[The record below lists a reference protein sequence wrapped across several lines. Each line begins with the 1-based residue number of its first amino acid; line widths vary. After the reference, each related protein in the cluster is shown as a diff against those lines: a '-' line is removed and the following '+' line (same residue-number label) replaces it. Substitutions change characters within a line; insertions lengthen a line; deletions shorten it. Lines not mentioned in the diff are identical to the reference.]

1 MAKELPYF
9 QFEPAEYLTKD
20 ISFCSLAV
28 QGLFINAC
36 AYYWQR
42 ECKLTKEQF
51 LRRLNYPQE
60 FEELINEGI
69 IDLQENQVKIKFL
82 DDQFLKATSQ
92 SKTNSTNGSK
102 GGRPKSQKRN
112 ESERKANLKPNESET
127 KAIREEKIKEDKIKE
142 DNLYTNDFLKRALES
157 DSWLENVCRATKRDL
172 PTVKNKLSEYD
183 ALLLATLDKKNN
195 FKDYGSHFT
204 HWLNKQEVKPTE
216 APKRANYHFQG

>member
-9 QFEPAEYLTKD
+9 QFEPAQYLTKD
-20 ISFCSLAV
+20 ISFCSLSA

-42 ECKLTKEQF
+42 ECSLTKDQF

-60 FEELINEGI
+60 FDELINEGV

-82 DDQFLKATSQ
+82 DEQFIKATSQ

-102 GGRPKSQKRN
+102 GGRPKKEKPN
-112 ESERKANLKPNESET
+112 ESEIKPTLKPNESET
-127 KAIREEKIKEDKIKE
+127 KGIREEKIKEEEIKE
-142 DNLYTNDFLKRALES
+142 DKLDNNGFLQRALTS
-157 DSWLENVCRATKRDL
+157 DLWLESVCRATKRDL

-195 FKDYGSHFT
+195 FKEYGSHFT
-204 HWLNKQEVKPTE
+204 HWLNKQEIKPAE
-216 APKRANYHFQG
+216 KPKRPNFYFQG

>member
-42 ECKLTKEQF
+42 ECKLTKDQF

-60 FEELINEGI
+60 FDELINEGI

-102 GGRPKSQKRN
+102 GGRPKSEKRN
-112 ESERKANLKPNESET
+112 ESETKANLKPNESET

-142 DNLYTNDFLKRALES
+142 DNLYTNDFLQRALNS
-157 DSWLENVCRATKRDL
+157 NSWLENVCRATKRDL
-172 PTVKNKLSEYD
+172 PTVKSKLNEYD

>member
-20 ISFCSLAV
+20 ISFCSLSV

-102 GGRPKSQKRN
+102 GGRPKSEKRN
-112 ESERKANLKPNESET
+112 ESEMKANLKRNESET
-127 KAIREEKIKEDKIKE
+127 KGIREEKIKEDKIKE
-142 DNLYTNDFLKRALES
+142 DNLYTNDFLQRALNS

-172 PTVKNKLSEYD
+172 PTVKNKLNEYD
-183 ALLLATLDKKNN
+183 SLLLATLDKKNN